1 MLPISSHSRWISS
14 PPLRRMA
21 PATPPPKIKSLL
33 AAFTMAS
40 VSISVKSPCWITI
53 LSEIDFVI
61 CLLAFRP
68 MSLFAPPDGETR
80 RFVDHDNFLAHAPP
94 DFPASGNSILGC
106 LNAFHQLQELPA
118 RVGIAEVHADAALGA
133 EGNCRHFRDRER
145 RSIARKNGAGP
156 GELVKDGKKLDLHFH
171 LFWNGLD
178 DQIGCAGCILDR
190 IYCRKLRE
198 SGVARLCVNRSARHV
213 FFQGLLDPFDAVTKH
228 RMSNVFKD
236 GSVATEGGSVGDSP
250 PHHSRSDDC
259 NGLHFH
265 VMFSRLERLWT
276 SPSVAARG
284 ISLRRRSGKG
294 CIPTVHERQRTR
306 DAHRQPSERSI
317 RSQRSEGRPFSV

>member
-1 MLPISSHSRWISS
+1 
-14 PPLRRMA
+14 MA

-33 AAFTMAS
+33 AALTMAF

-61 CLLAFRP
+61 CLLAFRS

-156 GELVKDGKKLDLHFH
+156 GELVKDGK
-171 LFWNGLD
+171 
-178 DQIGCAGCILDR
+178 
-190 IYCRKLRE
+190 LRE
-198 SGVARLCVNRSARHV
+198 SGVARLCVNRYARHV

-306 DAHRQPSERSI
+306 DAHREPAERSI
-317 RSQRSEGRPFSV
+317 RSQRSEGRPFSVSPK